1 MNLVGKIFVV
11 LIFVMSVVFMSF
23 AMAVYTVQ
31 RNWREVVVLPPDS
44 PLLGQPG
51 KELGLKYQLA
61 EIKTRNEDLR
71 NQRERAEKDRDTEKV
86 SKIQALTKLETERD
100 ELLKERRNLEA
111 GYAGLEKDKRD
122 AVAAMN
128 STQKVAADYRK
139 ELEALREEVLQ
150 SQQDRDEH
158 FKEVVRLTDEL
169 HQAVNE
175 KEQLRKR
182 AGDVSKDLAKAREAL
197 RYHDIDEKSDYKSKT
212 PPRVDGVVLATP
224 GAGLIEISIGS
235 DDGLRKGHRLDVYRA
250 SGGSSTYVG
259 RIEVVKTAPD
269 RSVCKIDP
277 KFQNSRV
284 MEGDRVDSKI
294 D

>member
-31 RNWREVVVLPPDS
+31 QNWREVVVLPPDS

-51 KELGLKYQLA
+51 KELGLNYQLA
-61 EIKTRNEDLR
+61 DAKALNEDLR
-71 NQRERAEKDRDTEKV
+71 NQRDQAEKDRDTEKV
-86 SKIQALTKLETERD
+86 SKVQALTKLVTERD
-100 ELLKERRNLEA
+100 ELLKTRRQLEA
-111 GYAGLEKDKRD
+111 SLAGEEKDKRD

-128 STQKVAADYRK
+128 ATQKVAADYRK
-139 ELEALREEVLQ
+139 ELEALRKEVLQ
-150 SQQDRDEH
+150 SQQDRDAH
-158 FKEVVRLTDEL
+158 FKEVVRLTDDL

-182 AGDVSKDLAKAREAL
+182 AGDVSKNLAKAREAL
-197 RYHDIDEKSDYKSKT
+197 RYHDIDAKSDYKSKT

-235 DDGLRKGHRLDVYRA
+235 DDGIRKGHRLDVYRA

>member
-31 RNWREVVVLPPDS
+31 RNWREVVMLSRDS
-44 PLLGQPG
+44 PLYGQPG
-51 KELGLKYQLA
+51 KELGLKYQLENA
-61 EIKTRNEDLR
+61 KVLNEDLR
-71 NQRERAEKDRDTEKV
+71 NQREQAEKDRDTEKI
-86 SKIQALTKLETERD
+86 SKIQALTKLVTERD

-111 GYAGLEKDKRD
+111 GYADLEKAKRD

-128 STQKVAADYRK
+128 ATQKVATDYRK
-139 ELEALREEVLQ
+139 ELDVLRKDVLQ
-150 SQQDRDEH
+150 AQQDRDAH
-158 FKEVVRLTDEL
+158 FKEVVRKTDEL
-169 HQAVNE
+169 HQRVNE

-182 AGDVSKDLAKAREAL
+182 AEDVSKDLAKAREAL
-197 RYHDIDEKSDYKSKT
+197 RYYDIDEKSDYKSKT
-212 PPRVDGVVLATP
+212 PPRVDGIVLATP
-224 GAGLIEISIGS
+224 GKGLIEISIGS
-235 DDGLRKGHRLDVYRA
+235 DDGLRKGHRLEVYRV

-259 RIEVVKTAPD
+259 RVEVVKTAPD
-269 RSVCKIDP
+269 RSVCKINP
-277 KFQNSRV
+277 KFQSSRV